1 MLRHG
6 ANVYN
11 YYNLKVI
18 TVSAITQFYPM
29 SLVTYKNYHYQC

>member
-18 TVSAITQFYPM
+18 TVSFITQLYPM
-29 SLVTYKNYHYQC
+29 SLVTFKNYHSQC